1 MELKK
6 VFEADYEMKLH
17 FQSKFSKESSTSGE
31 PEESADSIKLIK
43 ANKIDSLMNEYF
55 QKENSS
61 INFSGLFLDEYCITI
76 KGEISFQE
84 MKKKQIDTPENN

>member
-1 MELKK
+1 
-6 VFEADYEMKLH
+6 
-17 FQSKFSKESSTSGE
+17 
-31 PEESADSIKLIK
+31 
-43 ANKIDSLMNEYF
+43 MNEYF

-61 INFSGLFLDEYCITI
+61 INFSKLFLDEYCITI

>member
-1 MELKK
+1 
-6 VFEADYEMKLH
+6 
-17 FQSKFSKESSTSGE
+17 
-31 PEESADSIKLIK
+31 
-43 ANKIDSLMNEYF
+43 MNQYF

-61 INFSGLFLDEYCITI
+61 INFSGLFLGENYDTI